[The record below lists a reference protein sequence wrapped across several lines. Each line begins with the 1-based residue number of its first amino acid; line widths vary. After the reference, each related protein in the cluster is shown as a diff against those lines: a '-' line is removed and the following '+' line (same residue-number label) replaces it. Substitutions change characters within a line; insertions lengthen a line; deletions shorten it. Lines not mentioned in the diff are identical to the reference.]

1 MKRRVT
7 VRMNNILKLVCVF
20 CALCILAACGPSAE
34 DVAKERARVD
44 AEIQNLRNDAGRAKE
59 EILASNETIENV
71 KSHMKDLQKEIQR
84 RESNNEPAQLYESM
98 LDNWEKKLTEA
109 KKTIGESFKVF
120 KAAVKELKDKYEVE
134 YKLTPKE
141 EEAFNGI
148 GL

>member
-1 MKRRVT
+1 
-7 VRMNNILKLVCVF
+7 
-20 CALCILAACGPSAE
+20 
-34 DVAKERARVD
+34 
-44 AEIQNLRNDAGRAKE
+44 
-59 EILASNETIENV
+59 
-71 KSHMKDLQKEIQR
+71 MKDLQKEIQR